1 MHSTTFQKLLLP
13 ALILITPFLVFLSYN
28 SYCLACG
35 ETGIALGGLIAL
47 GMICSVIIL
56 LGGRIVSGLVMAV
69 LITTFIDIQFAP
81 RNWMD
86 WIDEWTAVL
95 LFSAMQTLVLC
106 LFFKEKFHTMATA
119 VFVTFFAVTVVQLA
133 LSSKDKSAVFEP
145 YQSGA
150 HAPPRIVHLILD
162 EHIGIEGIPTD
173 IDGSISTKNLITQFY
188 LKNGFRLFGG
198 AYSHYFRTHINIIN
212 MINFAD
218 ESQPSALTS
227 GRGPY
232 ELLRNEYF
240 KLLSDKKYHIGVLSP
255 GWLNFCSH
263 SPVIIH
269 DCIETRWG
277 ILNNFA
283 KLELPVSQKLK
294 VLYSRY
300 LNQSS
305 IVAAAIYLVVPPL
318 ESKFPALASSI
329 SQWIWAFY
337 PERTNT
343 DSLNALADLKLLW
356 SDILSLPHGTI
367 LFAHLLLPHYPYV
380 TQSDCSVR
388 PTNRNFLWSSRSLF
402 EPTSTTNTI
411 VSRKE
416 RYQQYLEQLECLYLR
431 LDDLFDRMRAAGIY
445 EDSIIVLHGD
455 HGSRIVLSEPTLEN
469 QLTLTKQD
477 LVDGFSTLFAMKL
490 PGKQGGYD
498 ASPWPLEQLFA
509 KFAFEAGLS
518 PTNFLPEKSE
528 PYVYLTA
535 DDDNEFIRI
544 PYISPK

>member
-1 MHSTTFQKLLLP
+1 MNKIAKTQTLMLP
-13 ALILITPFLVFLSYN
+13 ALILITPFLVFLNYN
-28 SYCLACG
+28 AYCLACA
-35 ETGIALGGLIAL
+35 ETWIALGGLIAL
-47 GMICSVIIL
+47 AMICSVVML
-56 LGGRIVSGLVMAV
+56 LDGWRVRGLVMAV
-69 LITTFIDIQFAP
+69 LITFFIDVIVIP
-81 RNWMD
+81 WNIID
-86 WIDEWTAVL
+86 WTVIL
-95 LFSAMQTLVLC
+95 LLAGMQTFVFC
-106 LFFKEKFHTMATA
+106 LFLKEKFFTITTA
-119 VFVTFFAVTVVQLA
+119 IFLTSFIVTVFQISLA
-133 LSSKDKSAVFEP
+133 TNKHDSLFEHHKA
-145 YQSGA
+145 SV
-150 HAPPRIVHLILD
+150 HAPKRIIHLILD
-162 EHIGIEGIPTD
+162 EHIGIEGIPSD
-173 IDGSISTKNLITQFY
+173 IDGSTSIKTLITQFY
-188 LKNGFRLFGG
+188 LKNDFQLFGG
-198 AYSHYFRTHINIIN
+198 AYSHYFRTHTSIGN
-212 MINFAD
+212 MLNFAA
-218 ESQPSALTS
+218 ESQSTALTS

-240 KLLSDKKYHIGVLSP
+240 KLLSDKKYHIEVLSP
-255 GWLNFCSH
+255 GWLDLCSH
-263 SPVIIH
+263 SPVVIH
-269 DCIETRWG
+269 DCIEKRLG

-283 KLELPVSQKLK
+283 KLELPVSQKLQ

-305 IVAAAIYLVVPPL
+305 IVAAAIYVLVPPL

-337 PERTNT
+337 PKRTNT

-388 PTNRNFLWSSRSLF
+388 PTNRNLLWSSRGLF
-402 EPTSTTNTI
+402 EPPLTTNTI

-431 LDDLFDRMRAAGIY
+431 LDELFDRMRAAGIY
-445 EDSIIVLHGD
+445 EDSIIILHGD
-455 HGSRIVLSEPTLEN
+455 HGSRIVMTEPTLEN
-469 QLTLTKQD
+469 QLALTKQD

-509 KFAFEAGLS
+509 KFAFEAGLT
-518 PTNFLPEKSE
+518 PTNVLPEKSE

-535 DDDNEFIRI
+535 EDHKEFIRI